1 MERLRTPPPP
11 DPVEELL
18 REWPELQAFGTEWVR
33 KWLDLRDR
41 LIEIAETL
49 RKSPWM
55 VEVVRQR
62 PMSILHPYAVEV
74 YVAVDGSEACLSLT
88 SSKAYCA
95 QNGSVRE
102 VSLEL
107 EFKRYEVY
115 EEKMR
120 EVYRPKGLLAFTTAA
135 REYVR
140 VL

>member
-1 MERLRTPPPP
+1 VERLRTPPLP

-49 RKSPWM
+49 RKFPWM

-74 YVAVDGSEACLSLT
+74 YVAKDGSDACLSLNPP
-88 SSKAYCA
+88 KAFCA
-95 QNGSVRE
+95 RGGAVKETR
-102 VSLEL
+102 LEL
-107 EFKRYEVY
+107 EFSRYEVY
-115 EEKMR
+115 EGEVR

-135 REYVR
+135 GEYVG